1 MSQIHNSQTAFSLLK
16 DRFNEFCE
24 EFWLINLNTKLE
36 VKSLKLIS
44 RGTLNFCL
52 VHPRDLFR
60 EALIAN
66 SYAII
71 IAHNHPSR
79 DVQPTEE
86 DIILTKKLFKISK
99 LIEIPLLDHIV
110 FSDQFYFSFKEK
122 NLL

>member
-1 MSQIHNSQTAFSLLK
+1 MSQIHNSQTAFFLLK
-16 DRFNEFCE
+16 DHFNEFCE

-36 VKSLKLIS
+36 VKNLKLIS

-60 EALIAN
+60 EALLAN

-71 IAHNHPSR
+71 IAHNHPSG
-79 DVQPTEE
+79 DVQPTGA
-86 DIILTKKLFKISK
+86 DLLLTKKLVKISK
-99 LIEIPLLDHIV
+99 TIEIPLLDHIV
-110 FSDQFYFSFKEK
+110 FSDQLYFSFKEK